1 MADRDTEPLLPDG
14 GESQPRAM
22 VMFCDL
28 VGSTELSGR
37 HEPERYGL
45 LVRRYIT
52 EVRTTIEARFGG
64 YVASEAGDGLMA
76 LFGAMHAHGD
86 DAERAIRAALEVVER
101 IRALSVETEQ
111 DIGEALA
118 VRIGIHRGPVYRT
131 VGDAIYGL
139 TVNVAARL
147 QTLASPNT
155 ILVSDEVQRMVGYL
169 FDTEAEEPHLVKGVE
184 ELIQA
189 HRVVGERVDRPV
201 RRERR
206 TRPVDRVTEWE
217 RLHTAWQA
225 VRAGTGGHPPALLLR
240 GEAGVGKSYL
250 ASKVAGVAAD
260 DGAPVVEIAGSAI
273 EDSGLYPVRRLI
285 ESSVG
290 IRRGAGGT
298 ERLQRL
304 RDHLTHRGLGQDTL
318 VSRLA
323 PILGLEPEAGYVAE
337 PLDARKLNEEVLD
350 AAYIYVNSFLVNA
363 PSVLVFEDVQ
373 WYDRSTRELMARLAR
388 WNEASL
394 VVMTARPGG
403 VSVEGVEVIDLEPF
417 SEQDS
422 GLLVDALCDQQPMSA
437 EIRLEVIARSDGIPL
452 YIEELVANIQQGL
465 ASLPD
470 ERTARSSGAV
480 PDLLYDL
487 LAARLAT
494 GADLLPVVTAA
505 AVTGRDIDRHL
516 LQALLDIPLTEVD
529 VALDTLCE
537 KGVLERPL
545 AAERQYRFRHEL
557 LREVAYELQ
566 PPSRRRHAHGRVADA
581 LLVRAA
587 NGRIVDW
594 SVIAAHFEQ
603 AERWLEASEAYE
615 RAAGA
620 ARGRGAFT
628 EARRCLSRAIDFLA
642 STVEGLDR
650 IVREVKLRLQRG
662 YLAVSEEGHASPAA
676 AADYDRCLELAA
688 VDPLGDEM
696 FETVIVLWTYHLI
709 RGEIAQ
715 ARRISEFT
723 YRSLEKRE
731 WYRSFNLAA
740 FGILEGFEGEFQSA
754 RDRLETFA
762 ATRVPANEQRFVAEW
777 FNPQEPVTGIL
788 SSVGLVRFVTGDVV
802 GAERAF
808 GDAVERG
815 ESMQFPQGPY
825 SVVYALSLE
834 AWMRL
839 ELEQF
844 DEAEE
849 RISRLSEISARHGF
863 DGWSMVGT
871 TQQAVLAALRAL
883 RGTTDDTDLAE
894 HASSLKVITD
904 LWEQFNT
911 RIFLPYYL
919 IVAGILYGGAGDK
932 RQAKS
937 CLEDSLSLAGVTGM
951 NFWRAE
957 TLRHFALLDLYP
969 MGRRAGLREA
979 LEVARA
985 QRASFFELRIA
996 LDLANLDRRE
1006 GGADIERALEQLG
1019 RNPMYQEVA
1028 RAEAVLATLE

>member
-1 MADRDTEPLLPDG
+1 
-14 GESQPRAM
+14 
-22 VMFCDL
+22 MFCDL

-76 LFGAMHAHGD
+76 LFGAVHAHGD

-101 IRALSVETEQ
+101 IRALSVETEH
-111 DIGEALA
+111 DMGEALA
-118 VRIGIHRGPVYRT
+118 VRIGIHRGPVYRAAA
-131 VGDAIYGL
+131 DAIYGL

-147 QTLASPNT
+147 QTLAAPNT
-155 ILVSDEVQRMVGYL
+155 ILVSDEVQRMVGHL
-169 FDTEAEEPHLVKGVE
+169 FDTETEEPHMVKGVD
-184 ELIQA
+184 ELIRA
-189 HRVVGERVDRPV
+189 HRVVGERFDPSMRHEPRARAVN
-201 RRERR
+201 
-206 TRPVDRVTEWE
+206 RVTEWE
-217 RLHTAWQA
+217 RLHTAWQG
-225 VRAGTGGHPPALLLR
+225 VRAGTVGQPPALLLR

-250 ASKVAGVAAD
+250 ASRIAGVAAD
-260 DGAPVVEIAGSAI
+260 EGAPVVEMAGSAI

-290 IRRGAGGT
+290 IRRGAGGA

-304 RDHLTHRGLGQDTL
+304 REHLTHRGLGPETL
-318 VSRLA
+318 LPRLA

-337 PLDARKLNEEVLD
+337 PVDARKLNEEVLD
-350 AAYIYVNSFLVNA
+350 AACTYVNSFLGDA

-373 WYDRSTRELMARLAR
+373 WYDSSTRELMVRLTR
-388 WNEASL
+388 WNKASL
-394 VVMTARPGG
+394 VVMTARSGA
-403 VSVEGVEVIDLEPF
+403 SVEDVEVIELEPF

-422 GLLVDALCDQQPMSA
+422 GLLVDALCDQQPLAA

-452 YIEELVANIQQGL
+452 YIEELVANVQQGL
-465 ASLPD
+465 ESLPE

-494 GADLLPVVTAA
+494 GADVMPVATAA

-516 LQALLDIPLTEVD
+516 LQALLDIPLPDVD
-529 VALDTLCE
+529 SALDTLCA
-537 KGVLERPL
+537 KGVLERPHTEL
-545 AAERQYRFRHEL
+545 GRYRFRHEL

-566 PPSRRRHAHGRVADA
+566 PPSHRRHAHSRAADA
-581 LLVRAA
+581 LVVRATA
-587 NGRIVDW
+587 GGTVDW
-594 SVIAAHFEQ
+594 GVIASHFEQ
-603 AERWLEASEAYE
+603 SERWLEASEAYE

-628 EARRCLSRAIDFLA
+628 EARRCLTRAIDFLA
-642 STVEGLDR
+642 SSAEGLDR

-688 VDPLGDEM
+688 SDPLGDEM

-740 FGILEGFEGEFQSA
+740 FGILECYEGEFRSA
-754 RDRLETFA
+754 RDRFELFA

-788 SSVGLVRFVTGDVV
+788 STAGLARFVTGDVA

-808 GDAVERG
+808 DEAVERA

-839 ELEQF
+839 ELGQF
-844 DEAEE
+844 DKAEE
-849 RISRLSEISARHGF
+849 RIIRLSETSTRHGF
-863 DGWSMVGT
+863 DGWSMLGT

-883 RGTTDDTDLAE
+883 QGNADDNDLAQ
-894 HASSLKVITD
+894 HAASLKTITD

-911 RIFLPYYL
+911 RTFLPYYL
-919 IVAGILYGGAGDK
+919 MVTGILYGRTGDK
-932 RQAKS
+932 PRAKS
-937 CLEDSLSLAGVTGM
+937 CLEDSLRLAAETGM

-957 TLRHFALLDLYP
+957 TLRHLALLELDP

-979 LEVARA
+979 LELARTQLA
-985 QRASFFELRIA
+985 TLFELRIA
-996 LDLANLDRRE
+996 LDLADLDMGE
-1006 GGADIERALEQLG
+1006 GRVEIDRALGRLG
-1019 RNPMYQEVA
+1019 RDPSYPEVA
-1028 RAEAVLATLE
+1028 RAEAVLATLD